1 MSTITHNR
9 VWRILTLLVRLDLA
23 ALLAVTVALL
33 LWTVLH

>member
-23 ALLAVTVALL
+23 ALLAITAALCI
-33 LWTVLH
+33 WMALH